1 MDLFIVISDFLQLT
15 LYNPNIKINIGDTMG
30 TSVVVKTQIKEIA
43 KTMNISNDFQD
54 ELEKIVTDMIK
65 KAMWRAQQNKR
76 TTVMARDL

>member
-1 MDLFIVISDFLQLT
+1 
-15 LYNPNIKINIGDTMG
+15 MG

-76 TTVMARDL
+76 TTIMARDL

>member
-1 MDLFIVISDFLQLT
+1 
-15 LYNPNIKINIGDTMG
+15 MG

-65 KAMWRAQQNKR
+65 KAMLRAQQNKR
-76 TTVMARDL
+76 TTIMARDL